1 MKGSVP
7 SFLNNNDPSTN
18 VGVGV
23 PMLKADTVEAAKA
36 VDDNIYLTDRLG
48 LRTHSTQAVFENQYS
63 NPDLFTYGPR
73 KFQVFRLDNEEDR
86 EKYSKLLE
94 RTKLPSPKIE
104 VYTIDR
110 QFYRGVFYVYTEYA
124 DILYQLPTKK

>member
-1 MKGSVP
+1 MKGSIP
-7 SFLNNNDPSTN
+7 SFLKDADPSTS

-23 PMLKADTVEAAKA
+23 PMLKADTVENAKA
-36 VDDNIYLTDRLG
+36 ADDNLYLTDRLG

-73 KFQVFRLDNEEDR
+73 KFQVFRLDNDDDQ
-86 EKYSKLLE
+86 EKYAKLLE
-94 RTKLPSPKIE
+94 RTKLPAPKIE

-110 QFYRGVFYVYTEYA
+110 QFYRGVFYVYMEYA

>member
-1 MKGSVP
+1 MRGSTP
-7 SFLNNNDPSTN
+7 SFLSDDPSTN

-23 PMLKADTVEAAKA
+23 PIPKADTVEKAKEA
-36 VDDNIYLTDRLG
+36 DDEIYLTDRLG
-48 LRTHSTQAVFENQYS
+48 LRTHSTQAVFENQYN
-63 NPDLFTYGPR
+63 NPDLYTYGPR

-94 RTKLPSPKIE
+94 RTKLPAPKIE

-110 QFYRGVFYVYTEYA
+110 QFYRGVFYVYAEYS

>member
-7 SFLNNNDPSTN
+7 SFLQDDPSTN

-23 PMLKADTVEAAKA
+23 PDLQADTVEKFQKE
-36 VDDNIYLTDRLG
+36 DDDLYLTDRIG
-48 LRTHSTQAVFENQYS
+48 LRTHSTKAVFEDQYS
-63 NPDLFTYGPR
+63 RPDLFTYGPR
-73 KFQVFRLDNEEDR
+73 KFQVFRLDIEEDR
-86 EKYSKLLE
+86 EKYAKLLE
-94 RTKLPSPKIE
+94 RTKLPAPKIE

-110 QFYRGVFYVYTEYA
+110 QFYKGVFHIYVEYA

>member
-1 MKGSVP
+1 MRGSVP
-7 SFLNNNDPSTN
+7 SFLKDDPSTN

-23 PMLKADTVEAAKA
+23 PILKPDTVEAAKE
-36 VDDNIYLTDRLG
+36 VDDNLYLTDRLG

-63 NPDLFTYGPR
+63 NPDLYTYGPR
-73 KFQVFRLDNEEDR
+73 KFEVFRLDNEED
-86 EKYSKLLE
+86 KANYSKLLE
-94 RTKLPSPKIE
+94 RTKLPAPKIE

-110 QFYRGVFYVYTEYA
+110 QFYRGVFHVYIEYA